1 MSQPSNQ
8 LRPNIGSVGEL
19 VPVVVPGASLPI
31 QTDGKR
37 LAALRPVVESLG
49 LDYSGQLQKLKGKS
63 WATVEN
69 FSTVG
74 ADGKVR
80 DMVGIDRR
88 TVTMWLATLDENR
101 VREEHRADLRAYQ
114 AEAADALDAFFHEG
128 GAINPSA
135 SVDQLDRLTN
145 RARTQME
152 IIRLAEGIIDAKHL
166 EAKARIVLARS
177 LGEAPELDPTSRPLY
192 AQSYLAEKGLR
203 RSEVKSISGVFGK
216 RVKAAYVL
224 KYGVDP
230 KKYPLEAENGRIVD
244 ANAYTEADRPLMDE
258 VWDRYYAGVQ
268 A

>member
-1 MSQPSNQ
+1 M
-8 LRPNIGSVGEL
+8 IGEL
-19 VPVVVPGASLPI
+19 VPVTIPGASTPI

-37 LAALRPVVESLG
+37 LAALRPMVESLG

-74 ADGKVR
+74 ADGKAR

-88 TVTMWLATLDENR
+88 TVTMWLATLDESR
-101 VREEHRADLRAYQ
+101 VREEHRANLRAYQ
-114 AEAADALDAFFHEG
+114 AEAADALDAYFHDG

-135 SVDQLDRLTN
+135 TVDELERLAA
-145 RARTQME
+145 RSRTQME
-152 IIRLAEGIIDAKHL
+152 VIKLAQGIIDSKHL

-177 LGEAPELDPTSRPLY
+177 LGETPELDPTTRPLY
-192 AQSYLAEKGLR
+192 AQSYLGEKGLS

-258 VWDRYYAGVQ
+258 VWNTYYAGVQ